1 MDKMK
6 CFLGKKAVFVI
17 ASLLLCN
24 SVSRGQEVL
33 RLSLEKALEIA
44 QSENPTIKVADKE
57 IEKKQYAK
65 KGVIAGLFPNINASG
80 GYTYT
85 IKKQVFAMMGQNI
98 KVGQSNNWNAGLSL
112 SLPIF
117 APMLTKSIEL
127 SAKDVEL
134 AVESARSSK
143 QDLVNQVTKA
153 YYQLLLAQDSYE
165 VLKKS
170 YAHSEANY
178 EVVNNKFKQGVVSE
192 YDKIRAEVQVRN
204 LKPSVISAENAVN
217 LTKLQL
223 KVLIGLDANQKMEIE
238 GNLANYE
245 NSMYAEVLNVDTTTI
260 DNNTQLRQMKLQS
273 EMLDK
278 QLQIN
283 KSAYLPSVVLSS
295 QFSYVSMNED
305 FKFGN
310 YKWNPYSTVGFS
322 LSIPIFDG
330 NARSYKVKQ
339 TKLQMEQLSLNKLN
353 LRRSLDVQMKNYMD
367 NIQKSI
373 EQVGSNKESVKQAEK
388 GCLIA
393 QKRYEVGKGTI
404 LELNDSELALTQSKL
419 SYNQSIF
426 DYLSAKADLEK
437 VLGKDRILSS
447 SPKTEELKK

>member
-1 MDKMK
+1 MNKMNS
-6 CFLGKKAVFVI
+6 FLCKKSLLVI
-17 ASLLLCN
+17 AAFLLCN
-24 SVSRGQEVL
+24 GSQAQEAL
-33 RLSLEKALEIA
+33 RLSLVKALEVA
-44 QSENPTIKVADKE
+44 QSDNPTIKVADKE
-57 IEKKQYAK
+57 IEKKKYANK
-65 KGVIAGLFPNINASG
+65 EIIAGLFPKISASG

-85 IKKQVFAMMGQNI
+85 IKKQTFAMMGQTY
-98 KVGQSNNWNAGLSL
+98 KVGQSNNYNVGVNL
-112 SLPIF
+112 SLPLF
-117 APMLTKSIEL
+117 APTLKKSIEL
-127 SAKDVEL
+127 SAKDIEL
-134 AVESARSSK
+134 AVESARSSN

-170 YAHSEANY
+170 YSQSEANY

-223 KVLIGLDANQKMEIE
+223 KVLIGLDANQNIEIE

-245 NSMYAEVLNVDTTTI
+245 NSMCAEALNVDTAMI
-260 DNNTQLRQMKLQS
+260 DNNTQLKQLKLQND
-273 EMLDK
+273 MLDK

-283 KSAYLPSVVLSS
+283 KSGYLPSVALSS
-295 QFSYVSMNED
+295 QFSYISMNEN

-310 YKWNPYSTVGFS
+310 YKWNPYSIVGVTIS
-322 LSIPIFDG
+322 VPIYEG
-330 NARSYKVKQ
+330 SVRLYKKKQ
-339 TKLQMEQLSLNKLN
+339 LQLQMDQLSLNTLN
-353 LRRSLDVQMKNYMD
+353 LRRNLDVQMKNYMD

-373 EQVGSNKESVKQAEK
+373 EQVSSNKESVRLAEK

-419 SYNQSIF
+419 AYNQAIF
-426 DYLSAKADLEK
+426 DYLSAKTDLEK
-437 VLGKDRILSS
+437 VLGKDQAVNPSQ
-447 SPKTEELKK
+447 KNEELKK

>member
-1 MDKMK
+1 L
-6 CFLGKKAVFVI
+6 LGKKTLFVI
-17 ASLLLCN
+17 AALLLS

-85 IKKQVFAMMGQNI
+85 IKKQVFAMMGQSI
-98 KVGQSNNWNAGLSL
+98 KVGQSNNWNAGLGL

-117 APMLTKSIEL
+117 APTLTKSIEL
-127 SAKDVEL
+127 SVKDVEL
-134 AVESARSSK
+134 AVESARPSK

-192 YDKIRAEVQVRN
+192 YDKIHAEVQVRN

-223 KVLIGLDANQKMEIE
+223 KVLIGLDANQNMEIE

-245 NSMYAEVLNVDTTTI
+245 NSMYAEALNVDTTMI
-260 DNNTQLRQMKLQS
+260 DNNTQLRQMKLQG

-278 QLQIN
+278 QLQVN

-310 YKWNPYSTVGFS
+310 YKWNPYSTVGLS

-339 TKLQMEQLSLNKLN
+339 TKIQMEQLSLNKLN
-353 LRRSLDVQMKNYMD
+353 LRRSLDVQVKNYMD

-447 SPKTEELKK
+447 FPKNEELKK

>member
-6 CFLGKKAVFVI
+6 CFLGKKALFVI
-17 ASLLLCN
+17 AALLLC

-85 IKKQVFAMMGQNI
+85 IKKQVFAMMGQSI

-117 APMLTKSIEL
+117 APTLTKSIEL

-223 KVLIGLDANQKMEIE
+223 KVLIGLDANQNMEIE

-245 NSMYAEVLNVDTTTI
+245 NSMYTEALNVDTTMI

-278 QLQIN
+278 QLQVN

-310 YKWNPYSTVGFS
+310 YKWNPYSTVGLS

-353 LRRSLDVQMKNYMD
+353 LRRSLDVQVKNYMD

-447 SPKTEELKK
+447 FPKNEELKN

>member
-1 MDKMK
+1 MK
-6 CFLGKKAVFVI
+6 CFLGKKALFVI
-17 ASLLLCN
+17 VALLLCN

-85 IKKQVFAMMGQNI
+85 IKKQVFAMMGQSI

-117 APMLTKSIEL
+117 APTLTKSIEL
-127 SAKDVEL
+127 SAKDIEL

-223 KVLIGLDANQKMEIE
+223 KVLIGLDANQNMEIE

-245 NSMYAEVLNVDTTTI
+245 NSMYAEALNVDTTMI

-278 QLQIN
+278 QLQVN
-283 KSAYLPSVVLSS
+283 KSAYLPSVSLSS

-310 YKWNPYSTVGFS
+310 YKWNPYSTVGLS

-339 TKLQMEQLSLNKLN
+339 TKLQMEQLTLNKLN
-353 LRRSLDVQMKNYMD
+353 LRRSLDVQVKNYMD

-447 SPKTEELKK
+447 SQKNEELKK

>member
-6 CFLGKKAVFVI
+6 CFLGKKALFVI
-17 ASLLLCN
+17 VALLLCN

-85 IKKQVFAMMGQNI
+85 IKKQVFAMMGQSI

-117 APMLTKSIEL
+117 APTLTKSIEL
-127 SAKDVEL
+127 SAKDIEL

-223 KVLIGLDANQKMEIE
+223 KVLIGLDANQNMEIE

-245 NSMYAEVLNVDTTTI
+245 NSMYAEALNVDTTMI

-278 QLQIN
+278 QLQVN
-283 KSAYLPSVVLSS
+283 KSAYLPSVSLSS

-310 YKWNPYSTVGFS
+310 YKWNPYSTVGLS

-339 TKLQMEQLSLNKLN
+339 TKLQMEQLTLNKLN
-353 LRRSLDVQMKNYMD
+353 LRRSLDVQVKNYMD

-447 SPKTEELKK
+447 SQKNEELKK

>member
-1 MDKMK
+1 MNKMK
-6 CFLGKKAVFVI
+6 CLVGKKMLCVI
-17 ASLLLCN
+17 TALLFY
-24 SVSRGQEVL
+24 SGIQAQEVL
-33 RLSLEKALEIA
+33 TLNLEKALEIA
-44 QSENPTIKVADKE
+44 QSENPIIKVANKE

-65 KGVIAGLFPNINASG
+65 KGVIAALFPNINASG

-85 IKKQVFAMMGQNI
+85 IKKQVFAMMGQKI
-98 KVGQSNNWNAGLSL
+98 EIGQSNNWNAGVNLA
-112 SLPIF
+112 LPIF
-117 APMLTKSIEL
+117 APTLYKSIEL
-127 SAKDVEL
+127 SAKDIEL
-134 AVESARSSK
+134 AVESARSSN
-143 QDLVNQVTKA
+143 QNLVNGVTKA

-204 LKPSVISAENAVN
+204 LKPTVISAENAVN

-223 KVLIGLDANQKMEIE
+223 KVLIGLDTNQNIEIE

-245 NSMYAEVLNVDTTTI
+245 SNMYAEALNVDTAMV
-260 DNNTQLRQMKLQS
+260 NNTELRQIKLQS

-283 KSAYLPSVVLSS
+283 KSAYLPSVALTSLFSYSS
-295 QFSYVSMNED
+295 QNED
-305 FKFGN
+305 FRFKN
-310 YKWNPYSTVGFS
+310 YSWNPYSTIGFS
-322 LSIPIFDG
+322 FTIPIYDG

-353 LRRSLDVQMKNYMD
+353 LSRSLDVQIKNYMD
-367 NIQKSI
+367 NMQKSV
-373 EQVGSNKESVKQAEK
+373 EQVGSNKESVKLAEK
-388 GCLIA
+388 GCSIA

-419 SYNQSIF
+419 AYNQSIF
-426 DYLSAKADLEK
+426 DYLLAKTDLEK
-437 VLGKDRILSS
+437 VLGKDRIVNPSKS
-447 SPKTEELKK
+447 DNELNK

>member
-1 MDKMK
+1 MK
-6 CFLGKKAVFVI
+6 CFLGKKALFVI
-17 ASLLLCN
+17 AALLLCN

-85 IKKQVFAMMGQNI
+85 IKKQVFAMMGQSI

-117 APMLTKSIEL
+117 APTLTKSIEL
-127 SAKDVEL
+127 SAKDIEL

-223 KVLIGLDANQKMEIE
+223 KVLIGLDANQNMEIE

-245 NSMYAEVLNVDTTTI
+245 NSMYAEALNVDTTMI

-278 QLQIN
+278 QLQVN
-283 KSAYLPSVVLSS
+283 KSAYLPSVSLSS

-310 YKWNPYSTVGFS
+310 YKWNPYSTVGLS

-339 TKLQMEQLSLNKLN
+339 TKLQMEQLTLNKLN
-353 LRRSLDVQMKNYMD
+353 LRRSLDVQVKNYMD

-447 SPKTEELKK
+447 SQKNEELKK

>member
-1 MDKMK
+1 L
-6 CFLGKKAVFVI
+6 LGKKTLFVI
-17 ASLLLCN
+17 AALLLS

-85 IKKQVFAMMGQNI
+85 IKKQVFAMMGQSI
-98 KVGQSNNWNAGLSL
+98 KVGQSNNWNAGLGL

-117 APMLTKSIEL
+117 APTLTKSIEL
-127 SAKDVEL
+127 SVKDVEL
-134 AVESARSSK
+134 AVESARPSK

-192 YDKIRAEVQVRN
+192 YDKIHAEVQVRN

-223 KVLIGLDANQKMEIE
+223 KVLIGLDANQNMEIE

-245 NSMYAEVLNVDTTTI
+245 NSMYAEALNVDTTMI
-260 DNNTQLRQMKLQS
+260 DNNTQLRQMKLQG

-278 QLQIN
+278 QLQVN

-310 YKWNPYSTVGFS
+310 YKWNPYSTVGLS

-373 EQVGSNKESVKQAEK
+373 EQVGSNKKSVKQAEK

-393 QKRYEVGKGTI
+393 QKIYEVGKGTI

-447 SPKTEELKK
+447 FPKNEELKK